1 MEFHAPAFTYTTPCQ
16 LMMIRP
22 ILAVCVIGLCC
33 SSTLVGE
40 ETPKLTY
47 ARDVRPILSANCF
60 QCHGPDDNTREA
72 DLRLDERESAFS
84 SQDRSPAIVP
94 GKPSESEL
102 VARITSEDEFLQM
115 PPADSKKSITP
126 EQIKILKQWIAQ
138 GAEYEKHW
146 AFIPPQR
153 PQVPLSDQVNNPID
167 GFIRAKLKEVGLEP
181 SPRADRYTLVRR
193 VYLDLIGLPPTPEQ
207 ADAFVNDPSSNAY
220 ENLVEELLASPHYGE
235 RWARRWLDLARY
247 SDTNGYEKDR
257 PRSMY
262 LYRDWVIDA
271 LNSGM
276 PFDQFT
282 IEQIAGDMLPEATES
297 QKIAT
302 GFHRNTMVN
311 EEGGVDPLEFRFHA
325 MVDRVNTTGTTWLGL
340 TIGCAQCHTHKYDP
354 ITQTEYYSMMAFL
367 NNADEPRMK
376 VRDPHITAQR
386 ARIQKEIDEFRGAL
400 ADKFPLPRENERPKY
415 LTPREQRAQHRY
427 AKFHEWLKEQE
438 AQYVEWD
445 AVSPDKVTTNLP
457 NITIL
462 EDKSVLV
469 SGDQTKNDV
478 FTVFLSTER
487 PKLTAIRL
495 EALPHESLP
504 YGGPGR
510 ATIHAGVEKGG
521 EFFLSEIKFE
531 MKQGNEADWE
541 PVKITSVDASF
552 SRANR
557 LAEHSIDGKT
567 DTGWSVNPRI
577 GERHQAV
584 YQFEKPI
591 QNATEDAQF
600 RIRMEHES
608 FHPAGLGR
616 FRFSVTDRIGETKA
630 FDRPLEIER
639 ILKKPEDRRTREEKQ
654 ALMQRFLEVT
664 PLLKKEQDHL
674 ANLKKQLPQYP
685 TTLVMQERPE
695 RFPRST
701 YRHHRGEFLNP
712 REQLEPAVPDVLH
725 EIPEEALKNRLTFAN
740 WLVHRENPLTARVVM
755 NRHWEAF
762 FGRGVVRTTEDFG
775 LQGELPS
782 HPKLLDWL
790 AVEFMDRGWRLKEM
804 HKLIV
809 LSETYR
815 QSAAIS
821 ERASEID
828 PENVYLSH
836 APRVRLEA
844 ELVRDQVLVA
854 SGLLSH
860 KIGGPSVFPP
870 QPPGITEAA
879 YGRLNW
885 VVSQGEDRYRR
896 GLYTFNKRTAPYAMF
911 STFDAP
917 SGESCISRRDPSNT
931 PLQALT
937 MLNSDVLIE
946 SAQHQ
951 ALQTLREFPENPVQQ
966 IRSLFRDTLVRPPSE
981 QELDLLHK
989 FYDSQRAQLNHNNQ
1003 NAHLLAGAGLLKR
1016 WDFDGGTEGWTAVSQ
1031 STLKQQQNRLVVEST
1046 GNDPFLRTP
1055 LETSAEQV
1063 TVTLR
1068 LHSEHEGKGQI
1079 FWTSKK
1085 SPAESAQQSASFDVK
1100 TGWGNYEV
1108 TLPSNSP
1115 LTGLRLDPV
1124 AKPGQTEIDWIEL
1137 SVGSN
1142 KQPVPEGVD
1151 VVEWASLTL
1160 VARTLLNLDEAI
1172 TKP

>member
-1 MEFHAPAFTYTTPCQ
+1 MPPPSHTTPCPA
-16 LMMIRP
+16 MMIRS
-22 ILAVCVIGLCC
+22 ILALCVIGLCF
-33 SSTLVGE
+33 SSPAIGE
-40 ETPKLTY
+40 ETPKLSY
-47 ARDVRPILSANCF
+47 ARDVRPILSTNCF
-60 QCHGPDDNTREA
+60 QCHGPDDKTREA
-72 DLRLDERESAFS
+72 DLRLDEPESAFS
-84 SQDRSPAIVP
+84 SEDRSAAIIP
-94 GKPSESEL
+94 GKPGESEL

-126 EQIKILKQWIAQ
+126 EQIEILKQWIAQ

-153 PQVPLSDQVNNPID
+153 PQVPLADQVNNPID

-181 SPRADRYTLVRR
+181 NPPADRYTLVRR

-262 LYRDWVIDA
+262 LYRDWVINA

-311 EEGGVDPLEFRFHA
+311 EEGGVDPLEFRFYA

-354 ITQTEYYSMMAFL
+354 ITQTEYYSVMAFL

-376 VRDPHITAQR
+376 VRDPHVVAQR
-386 ARIQKEIDEFRGAL
+386 ARIQKQIDAFRDSL
-400 ADKFPLPRENERPKY
+400 ADKFPLPPENERPPY
-415 LTPREQRAQHRY
+415 LTPRELRARHRY
-427 AKFHEWLKEQE
+427 AKFHEWLNEQE
-438 AQYVEWD
+438 AQYVEWE
-445 AVSPDKVTTNLP
+445 AVAPVKVTTNLP

-469 SGDQTKNDV
+469 SGDQTKNDI
-478 FTVFLSTER
+478 FTVNLTTDR
-487 PKLTAIRL
+487 ARLTAIRL

-531 MKQGNEADWE
+531 MKQGKEADWE
-541 PVKITSVDASF
+541 PVNIASVNASF
-552 SRANR
+552 SRDNR

-577 GERHQAV
+577 AERHQAV

-591 QNATEDAQF
+591 ENKSGEIQF

-616 FRFSVTDRIGETKA
+616 FRFSVTDQAGELKA

-639 ILKKPEDRRTREEKQ
+639 ILKKPKKLRTSEEKQ

-674 ANLKKQLPQYP
+674 ANLKKQLPEYP

-695 RFPRST
+695 RFPRT
-701 YRHHRGEFLNP
+701 THRHHRGEFLSP
-712 REQLEPAVPDVLH
+712 REDLEPAVPDVLH
-725 EIPEEALKNRLTFAN
+725 DIPKEALNNRLTFAK
-740 WLVHRENPLTARVVM
+740 WLVDRENPLTARVIM

-762 FGRGVVRTTEDFG
+762 FGRGIVRTTEDFG

-821 ERASEID
+821 ERAADID
-828 PENVYLSH
+828 PMNVYLSH

-844 ELVRDQVLVA
+844 ELVRDQVLA
-854 SGLLSH
+854 AAGLLSQ

-917 SGESCISRRDPSNT
+917 SGEACISRRDPSNT

-937 MLNSDVLIE
+937 MLNSEVLIE
-946 SAQHQ
+946 SAQHL
-951 ALQTLREFPENPVQQ
+951 ALRTLHEYPGDPDQQ
-966 IRSLFRDTLVRPPSE
+966 IRALFRDTLVRPPSE
-981 QELDLLHK
+981 QELTLLHR
-989 FYDSQRAQLNHNNQ
+989 FYDSQRNELSHHEQD
-1003 NAHLLAGAGLLKR
+1003 AHLLVGAGILKR
-1016 WDFDGGTEGWTAVSQ
+1016 WDFENGTEGWTAANQ
-1031 STLKQQQNRLVVEST
+1031 STVKQEQNRLVVEST
-1046 GNDPFLRTP
+1046 GNDPFLRTS
-1055 LETSAEQV
+1055 LETGVGQV
-1063 TVTLR
+1063 TVSLR
-1068 LHSEHEGKGQI
+1068 LHSEHEGKGQL
-1079 FWTSKK
+1079 FWTSEK
-1085 SPAESAQQSASFDVK
+1085 SPAESAQHSASFDVK
-1100 TGWGNYEV
+1100 PGWGNYEV
-1108 TLPSNSP
+1108 TLQADSP
-1115 LTGLRLDPV
+1115 LTGLRFDPV
-1124 AKPGQTEIDWIEL
+1124 AKPGKTEIDWIEL
-1137 SVGSN
+1137 SVGSK

-1151 VVEWASLTL
+1151 VVKWASLTL
-1160 VARTLLNLDEAI
+1160 VARSLMNLDEAI